1 MSSNTAVADIPFPE
15 WFHRHLGSYGA
26 GEYPKSG
33 TAVTWLLIGAGMTI
47 RMSAWHWLRDNGFHH
62 MLTGRLG
69 TNLTSGEDVEL
80 GCAIRLSGWT
90 IRVEPR
96 LKLEHYMTAGRL
108 QWRYFRRLKRGV
120 GESGAVLRC
129 YFPAEFRRPTLTN
142 RLRSSWWL
150 CYAKESLSLV
160 TSSSLLKLVKSCFQD
175 MEGDD
180 EIAEIETRLGFL
192 IGLWRVRSHY
202 TQMKFDV
209 AKASWRRIDSV
220 YSPPLSLDQLEAHA
234 ADPRFI
240 ASSRFE
246 EVRGADDR

>member
-1 MSSNTAVADIPFPE
+1 
-15 WFHRHLGSYGA
+15 
-26 GEYPKSG
+26 
-33 TAVTWLLIGAGMTI
+33 
-47 RMSAWHWLRDNGFHH
+47 
-62 MLTGRLG
+62 
-69 TNLTSGEDVEL
+69 
-80 GCAIRLSGWT
+80 
-90 IRVEPR
+90 
-96 LKLEHYMTAGRL
+96 
-108 QWRYFRRLKRGV
+108 
-120 GESGAVLRC
+120 
-129 YFPAEFRRPTLTN
+129 
-142 RLRSSWWL
+142 
-150 CYAKESLSLV
+150 
-160 TSSSLLKLVKSCFQD
+160 

-246 EVRGADDR
+246 EVRGADDP